1 MTILTCASDPAMAP
15 VIASTK
21 EMRDGPVDMD
31 GDLAGQRQH
40 AARGD
45 ARAERNDL
53 EGASASV
60 AGEHAGDGPVAG
72 GTGAV
77 GGAADPPA
85 RAVLAADE
93 RVVMSEFDPSH
104 DLFPPGEVTPL
115 YRLDWVPR
123 ACDRFHRDP
132 IRGMGDFRDL
142 KQLLLFEVAR

>member
-1 MTILTCASDPAMAP
+1 MDQSIWMGISPGKDSTRLVAMRGPSETILKAHLRPSP
-15 VIASTK
+15 ASTQATARLL
-21 EMRDGPVDMD
+21 EA
-31 GDLAGQRQH
+31 LA
-40 AARGD
+40 
-45 ARAERNDL
+45 L
-53 EGASASV
+53 WEGR
-60 AGEHAGDGPVAG
+60 PI
-72 GTGAV
+72 
-77 GGAADPPA
+77 